1 MIVYFQDYNTD
12 KVLIAPVMDFIPN
25 VGERVDID
33 KIWYV
38 VVERTFHIDRCV
50 ACTTCTIY
58 VKEEDYLKRKLDN
71 L

>member
-1 MIVYFQDYNTD
+1 MLVYFQDYNTD
-12 KVLIAPVMDFIPN
+12 KILLAPAMDFIPN

-33 KIWYV
+33 KTWYV
-38 VVERTFHIDRCV
+38 VVERTFHIDRHP

-58 VKEEDYLKRKLDN
+58 VREEADVEKILSN